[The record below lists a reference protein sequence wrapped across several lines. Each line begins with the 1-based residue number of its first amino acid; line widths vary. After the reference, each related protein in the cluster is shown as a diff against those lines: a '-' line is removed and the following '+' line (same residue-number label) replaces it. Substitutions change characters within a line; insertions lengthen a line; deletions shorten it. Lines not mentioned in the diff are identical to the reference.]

1 MAGGRDGDDARL
13 AREVTHRAIRRLGLL
28 ETVLMLAAGI
38 FALLAGALAA
48 LLVAEVT
55 GWAFRP
61 VWIAASV
68 IFFVVPGGTVLI
80 RARRDEAERRA
91 RLERANPNDD

>member
-1 MAGGRDGDDARL
+1 MAEGHDGAEARA
-13 AREVTHRAIRRLGLL
+13 AREVTQRAIRRLGVM
-28 ETVLMLAAGI
+28 ETVLMLAAGLL
-38 FALLAGALAA
+38 ALLAGALAA
-48 LLVAEVT
+48 WLVADVT
-55 GWAFRP
+55 GWPFRP

-91 RLERANPNDD
+91 RLERATSTDD

>member
-1 MAGGRDGDDARL
+1 M
-13 AREVTHRAIRRLGLL
+13 
-28 ETVLMLAAGI
+28 MAAGL

-48 LLVAEVT
+48 LVVAEVT

-68 IFFVVPGGTVLI
+68 IFFVVPGGVVLI
-80 RARRDEAERRA
+80 RSRRDEAERLA
-91 RLERANPNDD
+91 RLERATSTDD

>member
-1 MAGGRDGDDARL
+1 M
-13 AREVTHRAIRRLGLL
+13 THRAIRRLGFL
-28 ETVLMLAAGI
+28 ETMLMMAAGL

-48 LLVAEVT
+48 LVVAEVT

-68 IFFVVPGGTVLI
+68 IFFVVPGGVVLI
-80 RARRDEAERRA
+80 RSRRDEAERLA
-91 RLERANPNDD
+91 RLERATSTDD